1 MKKKMIALLMGAAM
15 AATLTACGG
24 SSAKVETV
32 ANETQATA
40 AAQAT
45 EAAKEENKEAKG
57 AESAA
62 SASSWTPEENVTMIV
77 AYKAGSGTDNTA
89 RILSQYATKYIGQ
102 TVVIENQ
109 EGGSGSIGWTALAN
123 AKPDGYTLGFV
134 NLPTLCSNIV
144 EKLGDYTMEDFVP
157 ICNHVNETAMVMVKA
172 DSQFNTLEELVEYAK
187 AHPGELKAS
196 TNGNKAS
203 NHIGV
208 QLLAKSAE
216 FEYTD
221 IPYGGTADQLLAL
234 RQGEVDFTV
243 AKEADIASMT
253 SEVKVLGVY
262 DTKRLDNYPDV
273 PTLGELGYYDQWY
286 GSARAIVAPKGT
298 PQEVIDFYAEAF
310 KAAMEDP
317 EYIAAAEKAG
327 VSTLYMDPAETGKLL
342 DDQFTFCR
350 DTVAGL
356 WN

>member
-1 MKKKMIALLMGAAM
+1 MKRNRKAVWGMLLTTSMVLG
-15 AATLTACGG
+15 LTACGG
-24 SSAKVETV
+24 GSKSAVSETTGAASEKTEAV
-32 ANETQATA
+32 AETA
-40 AAQAT
+40 AG
-45 EAAKEENKEAKG
+45 AAG
-57 AESAA
+57 
-62 SASSWTPEENVTMIV
+62 WTPEENVTMIV

-89 RILSQYATKYIGQ
+89 RVLSQYATKYIGK
-102 TVVIENQ
+102 TIVIENQ
-109 EGGSGSIGWTALAN
+109 EGGSGSIGWTTLAQ

-144 EKLGDYTMEDFVP
+144 DGLGNYKMEDYVP
-157 ICNHVNETAMVMVKA
+157 ICNHVNETAMVLVRA

-187 AHPGELKAS
+187 ANPGILKAS

-208 QLLAKSAE
+208 QLLAKTAE
-216 FEYTD
+216 FEYSD

-234 RQGEVDFTV
+234 RQGEVDFSV

-253 SEVKVLGVY
+253 SELKVLGVF
-262 DTKRLDNYPDV
+262 DTERMENYPDV

-310 KAAMEDP
+310 KTAMDDP
-317 EYIAAAEKAG
+317 EYVAAAETAG
-327 VSTLYMDPAETGKLL
+327 ITTLYMDPAETATLL
-342 DDQFTFCR
+342 DHQYKFCT
-350 DTVAGL
+350 DTVSGL
-356 WN
+356 WAE